1 MEGEVGVCNASILKT
16 RQLEGAQPRFC
27 ARVNIPALHLASL
40 PCASWRPT
48 FQRIIHAVFMQSIRN
63 LDGRSIS
70 STRSRCA

>member
-1 MEGEVGVCNASILKT
+1 MEGEVAVCNASIVKKT
-16 RQLEGAQPRFC
+16 RQLESATALLC
-27 ARVNIPALHLASL
+27 ACEHPHSPLSVA

-48 FQRIIHAVFMQSIRN
+48 FQRITQASFMQSIRN